1 MAEPINIYKRG
12 NQAIITTNGETYVI
26 PVDQWA
32 SFLNSDNLHQ
42 KVLTQIESLEPKE
55 FPANSLAQFD
65 PPLGNLEL
73 WGAGVTYN
81 RSREARMEEAKKSGG
96 GSFYDRIYE
105 AERPEIFFKATSN
118 RVVGSGY
125 NVYIRKDSDWDVP
138 EPELTLFINSKGI
151 IQGFTIGNDMSSRSI
166 EGENPLYLTQAKLY
180 DGCASLGPSL
190 FVPQDLTN
198 FVAEIELV
206 IIRNGDVA
214 FQGKTSSSQMKRTFE
229 ELVEYLFR
237 ECVFE
242 NGCFLMTGTGIIP
255 SDDFTLQVNDEIRIS
270 IDPIGTLVNV
280 VARRD

>member
-1 MAEPINIYKRG
+1 
-12 NQAIITTNGETYVI
+12 
-26 PVDQWA
+26 
-32 SFLNSDNLHQ
+32 
-42 KVLTQIESLEPKE
+42 
-55 FPANSLAQFD
+55 
-65 PPLGNLEL
+65 
-73 WGAGVTYN
+73 
-81 RSREARMEEAKKSGG
+81 MEEAKKSGG
-96 GSFYDRIYE
+96 ESFYDRLYE

-190 FVPQDLTN
+190 FVPQDPTN

-206 IIRNGDVA
+206 IIRNGNVA

-242 NGCFLMTGTGIIP
+242 NGCFLMTGTGIVP
-255 SDDFTLQVNDEIRIS
+255 SDDFTLQVSDEIRIS
-270 IDPIGTLVNV
+270 IDPIGTLVNI